1 MPFEFERLAIPE
13 VVLVTARRF
22 DDERGYFMEL
32 YKTSD
37 FVAHGIERPFIQDNL
52 SHSVRGVL
60 RGLHYQK
67 QPQAQGKL
75 VMALRGRIWDVA
87 VDIRRGS
94 PTYMAWVGRELTRN
108 NGCMLYV
115 PPGFAHGYCVLS
127 AKATLLYKVTAG
139 YAPDLERGIRW
150 DDPQIGVEWPI
161 DQPLLSGRDTAL
173 PLLADADNDFTFEG
187 PGSR

>member
-13 VVLVTARRF
+13 VVLVTARRS

-32 YKTSD
+32 YKISD
-37 FVAHGIERPFIQDNL
+37 FVAHGIISPFVQDNL
-52 SHSVRGVL
+52 SHSVQGVL

-94 PTYMAWVGRELTRN
+94 PTYMAWVGRELSCDD
-108 NGCMLYV
+108 GCMLYV
-115 PPGFAHGYCVLS
+115 PPGFAHGFCVLS
-127 AKATLLYKVTAG
+127 PEATVLYKVTAG
-139 YAPDLERGIRW
+139 YAPNLERGIRW
-150 DDPQIGVEWPI
+150 DDPQIGVEWPV
-161 DQPLLSGRDTAL
+161 DQPLLSAKDAAL
-173 PLLADADNDFTFEG
+173 PLLADADNDFNFEVQG
-187 PGSR
+187 RR